1 MRLYIYILLLL
12 FFSCDELGEESGPLD
27 YNGLITEGWNN
38 FMLGDY
44 VKSQEFFLDVLDID
58 PSLVSYYSEAYLGL
72 GFSTLFEAKNI
83 TGIDSLSFSNRFNLR
98 SQAKD
103 WFFEV
108 IDEYYKG

>member
-58 PSLVSYYSEAYLGL
+58 PSLISYYSEAYLGL
-72 GFSTLFEAKNI
+72 GFSTLFEAILQELTLSLFQIDLICGVKQK
-83 TGIDSLSFSNRFNLR
+83 TGFLR
-98 SQAKD
+98 
-103 WFFEV
+103 
-108 IDEYYKG
+108 